1 MRMKTMVQFAL
12 GTTLSSVDNNDQS
25 SRLIDRHL
33 IRDMRGNLR
42 AFGQQKVR
50 CTKCGESYR
59 RPPLSGK
66 CTTIIDKKTD
76 PFSKEEVEITCP
88 GNIILTV
95 SEGAVNKYDSL
106 MEELIQKYGCNEY
119 TNELYHL
126 ISSWVSETFRV
137 PNTKKQER
145 LWDNQ

>member
-1 MRMKTMVQFAL
+1 
-12 GTTLSSVDNNDQS
+12 
-25 SRLIDRHL
+25 
-33 IRDMRGNLR
+33 
-42 AFGQQKVR
+42 
-50 CTKCGESYR
+50 
-59 RPPLSGK
+59 
-66 CTTIIDKKTD
+66 
-76 PFSKEEVEITCP
+76 
-88 GNIILTV
+88 
-95 SEGAVNKYDSL
+95 